1 MNKITLNTLLLALLS
16 LSAFAQKLPGT
27 QETSVWA
34 PANIKVDGK
43 TTEWND
49 TYQALNKTTNVYY
62 TVANDKDN
70 LYLVIKSTDQMNN
83 NKIIGG
89 GVNLTINTANK
100 KTDKDA
106 FVLIFPVVNLAN
118 LRNTMMQGMRS
129 GTPGQAPDSAAIA
142 GMRKKVVSTFK
153 EIKLIGFKDIPDSVI
168 SVYNEYG
175 IKGYVDFDNKG
186 ALIIE
191 MAVPLKAMNITA
203 GTPFAYN
210 VKLNGINISAMM
222 SRAMPDGGGPPPGGG
237 DAVRV
242 AGAQTVVVTGSP
254 MGGGGMASFG
264 TSGGGGGGMP
274 RGMGDIMGML
284 SPTDFWGKYTL
295 AKK

>member
-16 LSAFAQKLPGT
+16 LSVFAQKLPGT

-49 TYQALNKTTNVYY
+49 SYQAFNKTTNVYY
-62 TVANDKDN
+62 TVANDKNN

-89 GVNLTINTANK
+89 GINLAINTANK
-100 KTDKDA
+100 KSEKDA
-106 FVLIFPVVNLAN
+106 FVLIFPVIDFAN
-118 LRNTMMQGMRS
+118 LRNVMMQGMR
-129 GTPGQAPDSAAIA
+129 GGGAPGQSPDSAAIA

-191 MAVPLKAMNITA
+191 MAVPLKSMNITPGSA
-203 GTPFAYN
+203 FSYN
-210 VKLNGINISAMM
+210 IKLNGININAMM
-222 SRAMPDGGGPPPGGG
+222 ASARMSGSSGPPRVGMDMGG
-237 DAVRV
+237 DAVRT
-242 AGAQTVVVTGSP
+242 QTVVVSAGP
-254 MGGGGMASFG
+254 PGGGMG
-264 TSGGGGGGMP
+264 MGGGMP
-274 RGMGDIMGML
+274 RGMGDVMGML

-295 AKK
+295 AQK